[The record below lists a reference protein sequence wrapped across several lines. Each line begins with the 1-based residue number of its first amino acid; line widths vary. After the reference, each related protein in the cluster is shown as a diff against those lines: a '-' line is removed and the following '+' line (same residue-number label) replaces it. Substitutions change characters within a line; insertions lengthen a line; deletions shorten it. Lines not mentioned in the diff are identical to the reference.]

1 MTEHDYRISVWR
13 NVFFRHKR
21 AALCSRHAEHVEV
34 VSGNDFTPDLFDFVR
49 TADFELADAVRGEP
63 GEDLFAFTKV
73 DVTRIGRGVIRVV
86 GIRSEE
92 HTSELQSQSNL

>member
-21 AALCSRHAEHVEV
+21 AALCSRHAEHIEV

-49 TADFELADAVRGEP
+49 TADFELADAVRGES
-63 GEDLFAFTKV
+63 GEDLVACTKG
-73 DVTRIGRGVIRVV
+73 DVSRIGRGVMVV
-86 GIRSEE
+86 FGITAVERDEGLL
-92 HTSELQSQSNL
+92 HADG